1 MNALIIM
8 LLFTWTKIMLVKK
21 CQPATEIIIII
32 IIIYQDPTG
41 CFQYTLF
48 DTVFDFSS
56 LIQGRS
62 TQKMEEAFCLLQ

>member
-21 CQPATEIIIII
+21 CQPATEIIII